1 MFENLLE
8 FLPSLFL
15 LIFCMISLLI
25 VTGLK
30 YSLKKTLFI
39 VIPFLI
45 VLLYANI
52 LIFNPNKIQFFD
64 NWSVL
69 TVFAPEFILV
79 GFIGKRKGLSLI
91 VAMLSAYV
99 SFYIIVLLRNIIAIY
114 YYRSATAIYIMYL
127 LFVPLLFFYLFKFYR
142 NFHNEV
148 EKLIPKFLVVL
159 GIYSIFIFLEFYIY
173 SHLITITSQY
183 VLRLEIFGVAIIS
196 VYIISLGFSSLLI
209 KSFKSSLIKA
219 NEKDQVDKQ
228 LNAILDQYKIREEKE
243 KELSILRHDLKHILI
258 TTSSLIKQNQYDEA
272 LNFIDDHIN
281 TIESN
286 SIIKYCKDPI
296 INAIICYY
304 KALCK
309 QNKISLKIKVKNIE
323 SALNINSSEVAI
335 LLSNCF
341 DNAINA
347 SKKLNK
353 NRLIEFKFIN
363 KEEKLILQIK
373 NNYSGDIQFDKNNMP
388 TNLKT
393 NHGIGTQSISSFC
406 KKHNLNLNYEINENV
421 FILSIIF

>member
-1 MFENLLE
+1 MFENILE

-15 LIFCMISLLI
+15 LVFCMVSLLLA
-25 VTGLK
+25 TGLK
-30 YSLKKTLFI
+30 YSLKKTLLI

-45 VLLYANI
+45 ILLYANI

-69 TVFAPEFILV
+69 TVFAPEFIMA
-79 GFIGKRKGLSLI
+79 GFIGKRKGMSLI

-99 SFYIIVLLRNIIAIY
+99 SFYIIVLLRNIITIY
-114 YYRSATAIYIMYL
+114 YFRNTVVVYLMYIV
-127 LFVPLLFFYLFKFYR
+127 FVPLLFFYLYKFYR

-159 GIYSIFIFLEFYIY
+159 AIYSIFIFLEFYLY
-173 SHLITITSQY
+173 RHLITTTTQY

-196 VYIISLGFSSLLI
+196 VYIISIGFCSLLI
-209 KSFKSSLIKA
+209 KNFKSSIVKA
-219 NEKDQVDKQ
+219 NEKDQVEKQ

-243 KELSILRHDLKHILI
+243 KELSILRHDLKHVLI

-272 LNFIDDHIN
+272 LEFINENVN

-286 SIIKYCKDPI
+286 AIIKYCNDPI

-304 KALCK
+304 KSLCK
-309 QNKISLKIKVKNIE
+309 ENKISLKIKVKSIE
-323 SALNINSSEVAI
+323 SALNISSSEIAI
-335 LLSNCF
+335 LISNCF

-347 SKKLNK
+347 SKKLTKNK
-353 NRLIEFKFIN
+353 LIEFKFIN
-363 KEEKLILQIK
+363 TDGKLILQIK
-373 NNYSGDIQFDKNNMP
+373 NNYTGEIKLDKNNVP
-388 TNLKT
+388 TSLRT
-393 NHGIGTQSISSFC
+393 NHGIGTQSIVSFC